1 MKRLSTAAAR
11 VVEHE
16 LLAADASNFA
26 MQPQLLQQI
35 QQESGALAELERGM
49 AKEL

>member
-1 MKRLSTAAAR
+1 MKRLCTAAAR

-26 MQPQLLQQI
+26 IQPQLLQLVQH
-35 QQESGALAELERGM
+35 ESGALAVLGRDK
-49 AKEL
+49 AKES